1 MATYSR
7 LSVADTPPAAWRY
20 AGTVDD
26 LWEGEVRGVKVGGVH
41 VVLCNVDGELFAYED
56 RCPHLANPL
65 SDGALQQSTLRCA
78 AHEWEFDARTGQG
91 VNPQAARLK
100 PFPVRLDDD
109 RIFIQITPQSAR
121 GLDELDRRVGPVL
134 HATPFAHVV
143 AAVIE
148 EENDDVVVLD
158 EGAYL
163 RVLAPG
169 TCRLPRSALE
179 AATGPAI
186 RFPGDLEV
194 VMSSFTGVLKLT
206 DDGAVW
212 TLVTEPTAAD
222 PPARDT

>member
-1 MATYSR
+1 MATS
-7 LSVADTPPAAWRY
+7 SPSSAADTPPTVWRY
-20 AGTVDD
+20 AGTLDD
-26 LWEGEVRGVKVGGVH
+26 LWEGEVRGVNLGGVD
-41 VVLCNVDGELFAYED
+41 VVLCNVDGELFAYDD

-65 SDGALQQSTLRCA
+65 SHGVLNHDTLKCA
-78 AHEWEFDARTGQG
+78 AHEWEFDARTGHG
-91 VNPQAARLK
+91 VNPQGACLTS
-100 PFPVRLDDD
+100 FLVRLDDD
-109 RIFIQITPQSAR
+109 RIFIAIPSESPRTV
-121 GLDELDRRVGPVL
+121 DEPDRRVGPVL

-148 EENDDVVVLD
+148 DENDDVIVRD

-169 TCRLPRSALE
+169 ICRLPSAALE

-194 VMSSFTGVLKLT
+194 VMSSFTGVLTLT

-212 TLVTEPTAAD
+212 TLAAHPTVAD
-222 PPARDT
+222 PPAGDR

>member
-1 MATYSR
+1 MATSSR
-7 LSVADTPPAAWRY
+7 SSAADTPPAVWRY
-20 AGTVDD
+20 AGTLDD
-26 LWEGEVRGVKVGGVH
+26 LWEGEVRGVNLGGVD

-65 SDGALQQSTLRCA
+65 SHGVLDHSTLRCA

-100 PFPVRLDDD
+100 PFPVRIDDD
-109 RIFIQITPQSAR
+109 RIFIAIPPGSA
-121 GLDELDRRVGPVL
+121 LAADEPDRLVGPVL

-148 EENDDVVVLD
+148 DENDDVVVLD

-169 TCRLPRSALE
+169 TCRLPRAALE

-206 DDGAVW
+206 DDGAIW

>member
-7 LSVADTPPAAWRY
+7 SSAADTPPAVWRY
-20 AGTVDD
+20 AGTLDD
-26 LWEGEVRGVKVGGVH
+26 LWQGEVRGVNLGGVD

-65 SDGALQQSTLRCA
+65 SDGVLQQTTLRCA

-91 VNPQAARLK
+91 VNPQAACLKGFPIRLEG
-100 PFPVRLDDD
+100 D
-109 RIFIQITPQSAR
+109 RIFIALAPGSA
-121 GLDELDRRVGPVL
+121 LASDEPDRRVGPVL
-134 HATPFAHVV
+134 HATPFAQVV

-148 EENDDVVVLD
+148 DENDDVIVRD

-169 TCRLPRSALE
+169 ICRLPRAALE

-186 RFPGDLEV
+186 RFPGDLEL
-194 VMSSFTGVLKLT
+194 VMSSFTGVLQLT
-206 DDGAVW
+206 DDDATW
-212 TLVTEPTAAD
+212 TLTNAPTAPD
-222 PPARDT
+222 PAARNT